1 MIKTQP
7 TRRRA
12 QLRPVKPTDETE
24 RYYRAQLR
32 EMVRL
37 MAQSV
42 DEVLTP
48 VLRRNYTADSY
59 LVDIIKESIRQA
71 ADKFNSR

>member
-1 MIKTQP
+1 
-7 TRRRA
+7 
-12 QLRPVKPTDETE
+12 
-24 RYYRAQLR
+24 
-32 EMVRL
+32 